1 MRDIQALFADYAS
14 PHQTKG
20 NKVFH
25 RVGIPLIMLT
35 LLGMLA
41 RVPVYGPVTAGIL
54 LVVVAE
60 VVYLRLEWR
69 LGLVMLI
76 ISSGMYYVAGAGMP
90 LWLNVTLFVV
100 GWILQFVGHSVDEKK
115 APAFLTNFPPPPVGP
130 LWIPTT
136 SLPAL
141 K

>member
-14 PHQTKG
+14 HHQTKG

-60 VVYLRLEWR
+60 VVYLKLEWR
-69 LGLVMLI
+69 RAPCMLVI
-76 ISSGMYYVAGAGMP
+76 PGPIYFGARGGMP
-90 LWLNVTLFVV
+90 PWRNVTLFLVRAV
-100 GWILQFVGHSVDEKK
+100 LQ
-115 APAFLTNFPPPPVGP
+115 
-130 LWIPTT
+130 
-136 SLPAL
+136 
-141 K
+141 